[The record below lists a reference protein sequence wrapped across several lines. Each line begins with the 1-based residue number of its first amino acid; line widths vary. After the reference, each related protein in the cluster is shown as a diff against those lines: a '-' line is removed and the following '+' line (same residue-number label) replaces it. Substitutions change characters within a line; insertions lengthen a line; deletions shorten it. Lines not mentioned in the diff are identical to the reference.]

1 VAEQPLDPRAIAN
14 LMLDEGQRHGRGITN
29 LALQKLLYFA
39 HALFLIER
47 KRPLVSGYFEAWEY
61 GPVHPTVYQAFKSAR
76 DKPIAFRA
84 TQRDIVSGAT
94 NPLPPPSD
102 PEVLS
107 HVMRIISQYGS
118 MSPSQLVNISHAKGA
133 PWHFVVD
140 KPRTGLAL
148 GLRISNDTIVSRF
161 KFHKVT
167 VGDVV
172 STGEP
177 REDSPPT

>member
-1 VAEQPLDPRAIAN
+1 
-14 LMLDEGQRHGRGITN
+14 MLDEGQRHGRGITN

-61 GPVHPTVYQAFKSAR
+61 GPVHPTAYQAFKSAR
-76 DKPIAFRA
+76 DKSIDFRA
-84 TQRDIVSGAT
+84 TQRHIVSGIT
-94 NPLPPPSD
+94 SPLPGPGE

-107 HVMRIISQYGS
+107 HVARIISQYGA
-118 MSPSQLVNISHAKGA
+118 MTPGQLVEISHAKGA
-133 PWHFVVD
+133 PWHFVAD
-140 KPRTGLAL
+140 RPRTGLAL

-172 STGEP
+172 STGGP

>member
-1 VAEQPLDPRAIAN
+1 
-14 LMLDEGQRHGRGITN
+14 MLDEGQRHGRGITN

>member
-1 VAEQPLDPRAIAN
+1 
-14 LMLDEGQRHGRGITN
+14 MLDEADRHGRGITN

-61 GPVHPTVYQAFKSAR
+61 GPVHPAVYQAFKTAK
-76 DKPIAFRA
+76 DKPITFRA
-84 TQRDIVSGAT
+84 SQRDIVTGTAR
-94 NPLPPPSD
+94 PLPVLTES
-102 PEVLS
+102 EVVS
-107 HVMRIISQYGS
+107 HVVRIISQYGS
-118 MSPSQLVNISHAKGA
+118 MTPSQLVNISHAKGA